1 MHYER
6 TLFMLLALCAACLL
20 GLAACGQAP
29 SYWQK
34 NPVSKAQEEGPPPA
48 PYAENLTTKK
58 LPTPSLIWREGKQKI
73 IQYAGRADGRGAPNC
88 TLLIFL
94 DEQDEIDNFISQP
107 LTERAP
113 KDGEACLRAWQRY

>member
-1 MHYER
+1 
-6 TLFMLLALCAACLL
+6 MLLVVSATCVL
-20 GLAACGQAP
+20 GLTACGQAP
-29 SYWQK
+29 TYWEESPSPAAQK
-34 NPVSKAQEEGPPPA
+34 EALPA

-73 IQYAGRADGRGAPNC
+73 IQYAGRSDGRGAPNC

-94 DEQDEIDNFISQP
+94 DEQDEIDNLISQP
-107 LTERAP
+107 LADRAP

>member
-1 MHYER
+1 MQYER
-6 TLFMLLALCAACLL
+6 ALFMLLVVCMACWLVLSACA
-20 GLAACGQAP
+20 QAP
-29 SYWQK
+29 TYWPKSPISTAQK
-34 NPVSKAQEEGPPPA
+34 KIPPA
-48 PYAENLTTKK
+48 PYAENLTIKK

-107 LTERAP
+107 LAERAP